1 MDLADKLKMAL
12 DEGRLLILGAQVVF
26 GCQFQMVFQERF
38 QDAPRDSQAVQGIG
52 LLALM
57 LAVGLLITPSMTH
70 QIAYRGEDRKGALR
84 VASTCAGL
92 AMVPMTL
99 GLGATTFVVFE
110 SLFNR
115 NVGVVAGITFAAV
128 AFLFLYALGLILRIG
143 HKGQMPPSEK
153 QTLLKNKIEQLLT
166 EARVIIPGAQA
177 LLGFQFVVVF
187 VRSFAELPGWVKMT
201 HAVALAAIALSV
213 VLLMTPAALH
223 RIAYDGENSQSFLPD
238 QLGARRRGRLP
249 PRCRYRRGHL
259 RGWVQDNRWRAACFA
274 EWLRIFADP
283 HNVLVLLSALAA
295 PCQRSALLNHG
306 RA

>member
-1 MDLADKLKMAL
+1 MDLADKLKTAL
-12 DEGRLLILGAQVVF
+12 DESRLLILGAQVVF

-38 QDAPRDSQAVQGIG
+38 QDAPRDSQTVQGIG

-70 QIAYRGEDRKGALR
+70 QIAYRGEDRRGALR
-84 VASTCAGL
+84 VASKCAGL
-92 AMVPMTL
+92 AGVPMTL

-115 NVGVVAGITFAAV
+115 NRGIVAGVTFAAV
-128 AFLFLYALGLILRIG
+128 AFSFLYALGLILRIG
-143 HKGQMPPSEK
+143 HTGQMPPSEK
-153 QTLLKNKIEQLLT
+153 QTLLKTKIEQLLT

-201 HAVALAAIALSV
+201 HAAALAAVALSV

-223 RIAYDGENSQSFLPD
+223 RIAYDGENSQSFFRISSALVVAAAFPLAVGIAAD
-238 QLGARRRGRLP
+238 ICVVGFRITGGAR
-249 PRCRYRRGHL
+249 
-259 RGWVQDNRWRAACFA
+259 FA
-274 EWLRIFADP
+274 SLSGCVSLLILVAFWFFYPLWLRHARGARF
-283 HNVLVLLSALAA
+283 
-295 PCQRSALLNHG
+295 
-306 RA
+306 

>member
-38 QDAPRDSQAVQGIG
+38 QDAPRDSQALLGTG

-57 LAVGLLITPSMTH
+57 LAVGLLITPSVTH
-70 QIAYRGEDRKGALR
+70 QIAYRGEDRRGALR
-84 VASTCAGL
+84 VASTCASL

-115 NVGVVAGITFAAV
+115 NAGVVAGITFAAV
-128 AFLFLYALGLILRIG
+128 AFLFLYALGLVLRIG
-143 HKGQMPPSEK
+143 HTDQMPPAEK
-153 QTLLKNKIEQLLT
+153 QTLLNNKIEQLLT

-187 VRSFAELPGWVKMT
+187 VRSFAELPGWIKIT
-201 HAVALAAIALSV
+201 HAVALAAIAVSI

-223 RIAYDGENSQSFLPD
+223 RIAYDGENSHSFLRIGSTLVVGAAFPLAVGIAAD
-238 QLGARRRGRLP
+238 ICVVGFKISGGARLASLSGCVSLLILLMFWFFYP
-249 PRCRYRRGHL
+249 L
-259 RGWVQDNRWRAACFA
+259 
-274 EWLRIFADP
+274 WLRHA
-283 HNVLVLLSALAA
+283 
-295 PCQRSALLNHG
+295 RSA
-306 RA
+306 RF

>member
-1 MDLADKLKMAL
+1 MDLADKLKLAL

-26 GCQFQMVFQERF
+26 GCQFQMIFQEGF
-38 QDAPRDSQAVQGIG
+38 PDAPRDSQAVQGIG

-70 QIAYRGEDRKGALR
+70 QVAYRGEDRKGALR
-84 VASTCAGL
+84 VASTCAGW

-115 NVGVVAGITFAAV
+115 NVGVLTGITFAIV
-128 AFLFLYALGLILRIG
+128 AFSFLYALGLVLRIG
-143 HKGQMPPSEK
+143 HKVQMPPSEK

-187 VRSFAELPGWVKMT
+187 VRSFGELPGWVKMI

-223 RIAYDGENSQSFLPD
+223 RIAYDGESSPLFFRISSALVVGAAFPLAVGIAAD
-238 QLGARRRGRLP
+238 ICVVGFKITGGAPLASLMGCVSLLILVMLWFFYPLWLRHARGAR
-249 PRCRYRRGHL
+249 
-259 RGWVQDNRWRAACFA
+259 F
-274 EWLRIFADP
+274 
-283 HNVLVLLSALAA
+283 
-295 PCQRSALLNHG
+295 
-306 RA
+306 

>member
-57 LAVGLLITPSMTH
+57 LAVALLITPSMTH
-70 QIAYRGEDRKGALR
+70 QIAYRGEDRRGALR
-84 VASTCAGL
+84 VASTCASL

-115 NVGVVAGITFAAV
+115 NVGVVAGIAFAAV

-143 HKGQMPPSEK
+143 HKGQMPLSEK

-187 VRSFAELPGWVKMT
+187 VRSFAELPGWVKIT
-201 HAVALAAIALSV
+201 HAAALAAVALSV

-223 RIAYDGENSQSFLPD
+223 RIAYDGENAQSFFRISSRSSSRPLSPSLSVSP
-238 QLGARRRGRLP
+238 QTFAWRGS
-249 PRCRYRRGHL
+249 G
-259 RGWVQDNRWRAACFA
+259 
-274 EWLRIFADP
+274 
-283 HNVLVLLSALAA
+283 
-295 PCQRSALLNHG
+295 
-306 RA
+306 